1 MHIEHVRK
9 AETADEMRMELFRLR
24 HYNPLVQAVMQM
36 ADCGG
41 LSGEDRYV
49 IMAYHALRELAHLQ
63 QNTLEVYATSGFS
76 SIWPNML
83 DINISNRGNYD
94 STAKD

>member
-24 HYNPLVQAVMQM
+24 RYNPLVHTVMQM

-49 IMAYHALRELAHLQ
+49 IMAYRALRELAYLQ
-63 QNTLEVYATSGFS
+63 QNTLDVYAATGFS
-76 SIWPNML
+76 SIRPNIL
-83 DINISNRGNYD
+83 DIDFNNRGNYG
-94 STAKD
+94 STAED